1 MEKDYLELRSKYNI
15 DDLAFEEVVKRWNVI
30 PDSRIKQKAIVE
42 AKFGSAIA
50 QLKKDLDRQEKQNRI
65 LEIE

>member
-50 QLKKDLDRQEKQNRI
+50 
-65 LEIE
+65 